1 MPKSTFFRLNEE
13 KRRKVDEALI
23 KEFNRVSFERAS
35 ISNIVKEA
43 KIPRGSFY
51 QYFEDKEDAI
61 NYIIKKVITVEYEKV
76 YSIMKEKNGDIFESF
91 LCLYDYSIQE
101 TTENDNYKLV
111 RNILLELR
119 KRNINI
125 LNYDKKMIGDIIKL
139 INIDNLKIET
149 EEDIFYVLKMLI
161 IIIRTTVIEV
171 VSKNKTIEE
180 GKEETIKMIELLKLG
195 IKENNI

>member
-13 KRRKVDEALI
+13 KRSKIDEALI

-76 YSIMKEKNGDIFESF
+76 YSIMKEKNGDIFEAF

-101 TTENDNYKLV
+101 TIVNNNYKLV

-125 LNYDKKMIGDIIKL
+125 LNYDKKMIEDIIKL

-149 EEDIFYVLKMLI
+149 EDDLFYVLKMLI
-161 IIIRTTVIEV
+161 IIIRTIVIEV
-171 VSKNKTIEE
+171 VSKNKTIEK
-180 GKEETIKMIELLKLG
+180 GKKDIIKMFELLKIG
-195 IKENNI
+195 IKNNI